1 MIIIDLF
8 VFLSTFCLFVY
19 LFIFAT
25 IKRIE
30 IEVQPYVAKILM
42 ARSLLESIIPAIVS
56 LFIGPWSDKFGRRPI
71 VLTTFTGIVTI
82 TLLQQHYLFI
92 IL

>member
-1 MIIIDLF
+1 MF

>member
-1 MIIIDLF
+1 MFIR
-8 VFLSTFCLFVY
+8 
-19 LFIFAT
+19 LFIFLT
-25 IKRIE
+25 IQRIE

-82 TLLQQHYLFI
+82 TLL
-92 IL
+92 